1 MDMHGDATAVAHA
14 TDIGHGHDEHT
25 AVDNSMRFEKSELH
39 DFVEAD
45 RSAGE
50 HVGIL
55 LAVVFCISL
64 FLMVGVTYW
73 TFNNQSPGHDPH
85 TIVGADVGEH
95 H

>member
-1 MDMHGDATAVAHA
+1 MDTHGDATAVAHA
-14 TDIGHGHDEHT
+14 TETGHLDGGHAT
-25 AVDNSMRFEKSELH
+25 VDHSMRFEKSELH
-39 DFVEAD
+39 EFVEAD

-64 FLMVGVTYW
+64 FLMIGVTYW
-73 TFNNQSPGHDPH
+73 TNRNQAEGHDPH
-85 TIVGADVGEH
+85 TISGLKAAPH

>member
-1 MDMHGDATAVAHA
+1 MDTHGDATAVAHA
-14 TDIGHGHDEHT
+14 TETGHGHEGHA

-39 DFVEAD
+39 EFVEAD

-64 FLMVGVTYW
+64 FLMIGVTYW
-73 TFNNQSPGHDPH
+73 TSQNQGLGHDPH
-85 TIVGADVGEH
+85 TIVGIDDGAH

>member
-1 MDMHGDATAVAHA
+1 MTTQIAHDDAPHDHA
-14 TDIGHGHDEHT
+14 
-25 AVDNSMRFEKSELH
+25 AVDHSMRFEKSELH
-39 DFVEAD
+39 EFVEAD

-64 FLMVGVTYW
+64 VLMMGVTFW
-73 TFNNQSPGHDPH
+73 TSGNQAQGHDPH
-85 TIVGADVGEH
+85 TITGAKDAGH